1 MTPGV
6 PGSWWTLPSHRLW
19 LDAESTRLLGFGSTL
34 DHPAGGAVWLDERGH
49 PDLDH
54 PAHTYITARMA
65 HVHFLASLLGRPG
78 SRRQADRVFD
88 GLLTTLRDNKNGG

>member
-1 MTPGV
+1 M
-6 PGSWWTLPSHRLW
+6 
-19 LDAESTRLLGFGSTL
+19 
-34 DHPAGGAVWLDERGH
+34 WLDERGH